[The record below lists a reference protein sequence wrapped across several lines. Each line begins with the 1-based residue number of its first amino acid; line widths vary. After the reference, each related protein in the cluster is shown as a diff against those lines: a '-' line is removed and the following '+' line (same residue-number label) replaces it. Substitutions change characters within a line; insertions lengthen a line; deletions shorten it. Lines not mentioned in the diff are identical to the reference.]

1 MTITVEVQ
9 PPPSEE
15 ESKDEAGRE
24 EKEAPPPS
32 SSSSPPGEDEIVKSK
47 LPSSSAA
54 DDEREK
60 TSSGEDS
67 AEAEDRLSQPVKKQ
81 NFHITALSILSPQ
94 PPKEEKPSVSGDTK
108 PAPVSTSSTAAAT
121 GGSDGSTA
129 KPEETATKV
138 QKSTSPT
145 PPVDGGEK
153 LVPAKQLTSA
163 SSSSKQAAAAPPSP
177 LPSTSLLVISPAL
190 VGGVSVINGGQ
201 CTPTLLVY
209 SIKSNRPIEK
219 GSSEQKVKPPMPP
232 PPDPLD
238 YDPWEPIE
246 LAPSYMGA
254 MPPSASSSVL
264 DVFADAKSDGNTS
277 PADLKYLHSIPLD
290 EFSCGADSGA
300 MPEIREI
307 LPLAGGQML
316 AVLCNIS
323 STSPLLEGEGYVQK
337 GEDPSNYG
345 GMLLFRT
352 TIEEDGDRLRLR
364 VDEEPIKI
372 VRFSDHSSTVVSMCV
387 ITHGEDARDEPPQK
401 ENKPSKKKED
411 REREREKERDVLLG
425 AVTRNG
431 VVTVYDCSSL
441 DVNAIGHYSCHS
453 DAVSHD
459 QESSKPV
466 ECISCTY
473 CASTYHLA
481 VGDSSGRLNLLS
493 VRELL
498 LAREKFDED
507 ETNVEESQGML
518 AFILF
523 CTNKIALVPSLS
535 LFMTFCSHN
544 ISQFM
549 HTCAFRRVYVP
560 L

>member
-9 PPPSEE
+9 PPIEE
-15 ESKDEAGRE
+15 ESKDKAGGVE
-24 EKEAPPPS
+24 EAPPPS
-32 SSSSPPGEDEIVKSK
+32 SSSSPPGEDEVVKSK

-54 DDEREK
+54 DGEIEK
-60 TSSGEDS
+60 ATGGEGVPTDS
-67 AEAEDRLSQPVKKQ
+67 AEAEDRSSQPVKKQ

-94 PPKEEKPSVSGDTK
+94 PPKEEKPSVGGDTK
-108 PAPVSTSSTAAAT
+108 TVALSTSSTAAAT
-121 GGSDGSTA
+121 GGSDGATA
-129 KPEETATKV
+129 TPEETATKV
-138 QKSTSPT
+138 QKSTIPT

-153 LVPAKQLTSA
+153 LVPAKQLTTTF
-163 SSSSKQAAAAPPSP
+163 SSKQAAAAPPSP

-190 VGGVSVINGGQ
+190 VGGVSITNGGR

-246 LAPSYMGA
+246 LAPSYMGV

-264 DVFADAKSDGNTS
+264 DVLADAKSDGNMS

-316 AVLCNIS
+316 AALCNIS
-323 STSPLLEGEGYVQK
+323 GTSPLLEGEEDAQK
-337 GEDPSNYG
+337 GEGSSNYG
-345 GMLLFRT
+345 GILLFRT

-372 VRFSDHSSTVVSMCV
+372 IRFSDHSSTVVSMCV
-387 ITHGEDARDEPPQK
+387 ITHGEDARDEPSEKPQK
-401 ENKPSKKKED
+401 ESKPSKKEK
-411 REREREKERDVLLG
+411 EREREKERDVLLG
-425 AVTRNG
+425 TVTRNG
-431 VVTVYDCSSL
+431 GVTVYDCSSL

-453 DAVSHD
+453 DIVSHD
-459 QESSKPV
+459 LESSKPV

-481 VGDSSGRLNLLS
+481 VGDSSGQLNLLS

-498 LAREKFDED
+498 LAREKLDED
-507 ETNVEESQGML
+507 EANVDESQGMV
-518 AFILF
+518 AFFIQ
-523 CTNKIALVPSLS
+523 IAPYYLGTH
-535 LFMTFCSHN
+535 TFTISIHN
-544 ISQFM
+544 F
-549 HTCAFRRVYVP
+549 